1 MKLSIIAVL
10 LVVLAAQSADAWG
23 WYRPYGY
30 GSNRWGYNNWGYN
43 RYNRWNRWSYWRRS
57 TSETPNEAR
66 LMKEM
71 PTDLMNR
78 TECVYTNDSNILSC
92 HGPSGVVECE
102 TELTWEYPVQ
112 FELFGLS
119 PCENHTDAYRVMPRK
134 LDNTVWM
141 DNKLVVEGVEKRV
154 MLHGSEEYKEEM
166 GLRVLEKKCWDRM
179 STLFKK
185 SLRSEKVWYTTG
197 EDMETTRLIADLMVS
212 DETPDFL
219 NEEEEDKEGQDGK
232 TKRWYWSNPY
242 GLGYYGRYYSGLYGL
257 GYPYYSSLY
266 SYYGKRSAMPAVRT
280 DNLMTEKRNMDMD
293 MEV

>member
-1 MKLSIIAVL
+1 
-10 LVVLAAQSADAWG
+10 
-23 WYRPYGY
+23 
-30 GSNRWGYNNWGYN
+30 
-43 RYNRWNRWSYWRRS
+43 
-57 TSETPNEAR
+57 
-66 LMKEM
+66 MKEM

-102 TELTWEYPVQ
+102 TELTWEYPDQ

-141 DNKLVVEGVEKRV
+141 DNKLIVDGVEKKV
-154 MLHGSEEYKEEM
+154 MLHANEEYKDEM

-179 STLFKK
+179 TTLFKK

-212 DETPDFL
+212 DETPDFM
-219 NEEEEDKEGQDGK
+219 NEEEEKEDKEGQDGK
-232 TKRWYWSNPY
+232 TKRWYWANPY

-257 GYPYYSSLY
+257 GYPYYSSMY

-280 DNLMTEKRNMDMD
+280 ENLMTEKRNMY